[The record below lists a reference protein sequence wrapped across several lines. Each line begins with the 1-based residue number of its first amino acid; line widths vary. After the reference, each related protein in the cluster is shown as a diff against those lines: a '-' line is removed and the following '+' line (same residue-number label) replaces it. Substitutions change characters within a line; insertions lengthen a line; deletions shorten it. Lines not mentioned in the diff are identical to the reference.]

1 MRAGV
6 RPKNKPVL
14 PQVLLFSL
22 FNKGKK
28 KKHRIQDNRE
38 QLFAFSHGALPW
50 QPGKMCK
57 IIISWS

>member
-6 RPKNKPVL
+6 GPKNKPVL

-22 FNKGKK
+22 FNKEKK
-28 KKHRIQDNRE
+28 RRIQDNRE
-38 QLFAFSHGALPW
+38 QLFAFSPGALPW
-50 QPGKMCK
+50 QPGKMRK